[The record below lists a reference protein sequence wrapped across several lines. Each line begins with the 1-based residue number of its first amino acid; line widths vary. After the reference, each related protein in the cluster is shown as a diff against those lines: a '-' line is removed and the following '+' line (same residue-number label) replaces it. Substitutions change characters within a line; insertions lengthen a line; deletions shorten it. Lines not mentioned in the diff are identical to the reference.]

1 MKKLLTL
8 AVLGLILS
16 SCVKGFDGTEPE
28 PTPEPTPNQG
38 VTDEEI
44 KEHAESI
51 LGFTIPAN
59 QDWNSTT
66 SGAVTINV
74 TSAVKKVSVMALVA
88 QTDEEG
94 ETYNSMTILNQAET
108 NGQSSVTLNYD
119 VPQTNEGLYVAFYTA
134 DGCSYKKI
142 DGTSVSFD
150 QAPAKT
156 RAITRTISAPT
167 GKFAIGKI
175 ESSFAADRGWIPDE
189 KLYMLADEDYNRMQ
203 IAVDPYTP
211 EYNALVRDLVFAY
224 LPNSK
229 DLNNL
234 TKVMAA
240 GYTDDNA
247 YRITTGEDAPIV
259 ISPIYKRDSAPAWG
273 NEVYNSDFYYYYFNP
288 ADMPS
293 TADEQVA
300 FLKSLPKYKLIPF
313 NIHFGESEDN
323 VMEKRYSYCALYF
336 GDEKTPSIGTEG
348 TFIFPKGYKIGFMVR
363 AKTDFKENGKPRKQ
377 GELYFDGRL
386 NVDINGYSETN
397 FKTTVN
403 KFKLPLNSPRAT
415 WLRINDRVLM
425 CWESGT
431 DTDFN
436 DILLEVEG
444 SVEPITVAHEF
455 EYNTYTF
462 CFEDTQKGDYDL
474 NDIVIK
480 AKRINETTVEYSI
493 VACGAYDELCV
504 RNVNAG
510 VITDNAEVH
519 SLFGVGTNQFVN
531 TENGAEK
538 LTAITGQKTV
548 SKSFSFLDEDN
559 QPYIYDKTT
568 KHTVKLATK
577 GQDPHGI
584 MIPFEFKYPTEK
596 VCIKD
601 AYKEFNN
608 WGSNPVNYTNWYT
621 KPVDG
626 KVYSK

>member
-1 MKKLLTL
+1 MKKLVTL
-8 AVLGLILS
+8 AVIGLVLS
-16 SCVKGFDGTEPE
+16 GCTKGFDMPE
-28 PTPEPTPNQG
+28 PSPEPTPNPTG

-44 KEHAESI
+44 KKHAEET

-66 SGAVTINV
+66 NGTVMINVNSAVT
-74 TSAVKKVSVMALVA
+74 KVSVLALVS
-88 QTDEEG
+88 QTDEDG
-94 ETYNSMTILNQAET
+94 EAYNSMTILNQAET
-108 NGQSSVTLNYD
+108 NNQSAITLNYD
-119 VPQTNEGLYVAFYTA
+119 VPKKNEGLYVAFYTA
-134 DGCSYKKI
+134 NGCSYKKV
-142 DGTSVSFD
+142 DGNSVSFD

-156 RAITRTISAPT
+156 RAMTRTVSTPSGT
-167 GKFAIGKI
+167 FKI
-175 ESSFAADRGWIPDE
+175 ADIKSSYAADRGWIPDE

-203 IAVDPYTP
+203 ITADPYTP
-211 EYNALVRDLVFAY
+211 EYNALVSDLVFAY

-247 YRITTGEDAPIV
+247 YRITTGDDAPIV

-348 TFIFPKGYKIGFMVR
+348 TFKFPKGYKIGFMVR

-415 WLRINDRVLM
+415 WLRINDRIIM

-444 SVEPITVAHEF
+444 SVEPITIAHEF

-504 RNVNAG
+504 KNVNAG
-510 VITDNAEVH
+510 VITDDAEVH
-519 SLFGVGTNQFVN
+519 SLFGVGANQFVN
-531 TENGAEK
+531 TQNEAEK

-584 MIPFEFKYPTEK
+584 MIPFEFKYPTERT
-596 VCIKD
+596 CIKD

-608 WGSNPVNYTNWYT
+608 WGANPVNSTNWYT
-621 KPVDG
+621 KPVEG
-626 KVYSK
+626 KVYTK